1 MTKIEYKD
9 LSARLQNLSKKI
21 PLNWG
26 KVQNDSMDKL
36 VNLFNYNT
44 FGSLENK
51 IKNMP
56 INIQNYFRRRWFLY
70 KCSQVDEYLFY
81 QNNNVKKNPKLKDQS
96 WDISINNS
104 IHFDIKSTVVPKSL
118 RSNFIVNDINEK
130 KIIDF
135 YYKNQ
140 SKGVRYKV
148 QNRLFIVHHSYK
160 NNERN
165 IYLRC
170 HWKLKEIAYLKF
182 INLISDSKINLI
194 KYRSVFSK
202 CIFIIETKN
211 NDFHY
216 KII

>member
-21 PLNWG
+21 PHNWG
-26 KVQNDSMDKL
+26 
-36 VNLFNYNT
+36 
-44 FGSLENK
+44 
-51 IKNMP
+51 
-56 INIQNYFRRRWFLY
+56 
-70 KCSQVDEYLFY
+70 
-81 QNNNVKKNPKLKDQS
+81 
-96 WDISINNS
+96 
-104 IHFDIKSTVVPKSL
+104 
-118 RSNFIVNDINEK
+118 
-130 KIIDF
+130 
-135 YYKNQ
+135 
-140 SKGVRYKV
+140 KV